1 MKLKNKRGKEE
12 YEAYNNHKMMC
23 GAALSMKVPLLQL
36 QTDVRCCPENA
47 GTVKGKLNQTNLVE
61 FYLQKTGMV
70 KLKNKDGVRE
80 YKAINY
86 HKMTCGAAL
95 NMRGPILEYLKT
107 LLEQHEEAGNKVI
120 LIFFFVLF
128 NVFFW

>member
-1 MKLKNKRGKEE
+1 M
-12 YEAYNNHKMMC
+12 
-23 GAALSMKVPLLQL
+23 
-36 QTDVRCCPENA
+36 RCCLEHA
-47 GTVKGKLNQTNLVE
+47 GTVTGKSNQTNLADY
-61 FYLQKTGMV
+61 YLQKTGMV
-70 KLKNKDGVRE
+70 KVKNKDGIRE

-95 NMRGPILEYLKT
+95 NMRGDILEYLKT
-107 LLEQHEEAGNKVI
+107 LLEHHEEAGNKVI